1 MKYIFK
7 ADISAD
13 EFNSF
18 VKTYSFAPIT
28 QTESWG
34 KLKIDWEKRF
44 CGIFDEDGKMC
55 GGGALLIRNLAPMF
69 KLAYCPRGPVFDLSN
84 PEVFD
89 VFMDGIRQFA
99 KKNGIYSVK
108 IDPPVPLK
116 ITPPEMEES
125 EYFTPFD
132 SEKDERAKNYIFSA
146 GFSHKGFSLV
156 LNDYIQPRFNMIV
169 PLAKKDGISLN
180 AAELKKHFKS
190 SERKYMGAFVINRGM
205 FFEEAE
211 LSDENTELFASIM
224 KSTEERQGIF
234 LRNKEYFKRL
244 LTSFGEKAKLYFI
257 KTDVDVYIKYLTDR
271 MASES
276 DDDKAK
282 TSELLAEAEKVK
294 AERGRIIPLS
304 GSIVIMPPNETGVRM
319 AEYLYAGSD
328 LSSFCQFSAA
338 DVMLAEIMKSLA
350 SQNVQLLN
358 LGGVEGTLDDGLY
371 AFKSKFN
378 PILAEYIGEF
388 DLVINK
394 FKYNIVEKNLPWAA
408 RLYRRFVS
416 LIKKEK

>member
-1 MKYIFK
+1 MEYTFK
-7 ADISAD
+7 TDISAE
-13 EFNSF
+13 EFNSY
-18 VKTYSFAPIT
+18 VKNRSFAPIT
-28 QTESWG
+28 QTEAWG
-34 KLKIDWEKRF
+34 KLKIDWEKRY
-44 CGIFDEDGKMC
+44 CGIFNSDGKMC
-55 GGGALLIRNLAPMF
+55 GGALLLIRNLAPMF
-69 KLAYCPRGPVFDLSN
+69 KLAYCPRGPIFDLADG
-84 PEVFD
+84 EIFD
-89 VFMDGIRQFA
+89 AFMVGIRQFA

-116 ITPPEMEES
+116 ITALELDES

-132 SEKDERAKNYIFSA
+132 AEKDEIAKNYIFSA

-169 PLAKKDGISLN
+169 PLAKQNGEFLN

-190 SERKYMGAFVINRGM
+190 CERKYMGTFVTSRGM

-211 LSDENTELFASIM
+211 ISDENIELFASIM
-224 KSTEERQGIF
+224 RSTEARKSIF

-244 LTSFGEKAKLYFI
+244 LVSFGEKAKLYFI
-257 KTDVDVYIKYLTDR
+257 KTDIDVYIKYLSDR
-271 MASES
+271 LLTEDDES
-276 DDDKAK
+276 KIK
-282 TSELLAEAEKVK
+282 TEALLAEAEQIK
-294 AERGRIIPLS
+294 AERGKIIPLS
-304 GSIVIMPPNETGVRM
+304 GSIVVMPPNDSGIRM

-328 LSSFCQFSAA
+328 LDILRQFQAA
-338 DVMLAEIMKSLA
+338 DVMLAEIMKVLA
-350 SQNVQLLN
+350 SEKCHLLN
-358 LGGVEGTLDDGLY
+358 LGGVEGSLDDGLY

-408 RLYRRFVS
+408 RIYRRLVSFV
-416 LIKKEK
+416 KKEK